1 MDINNTMLK
10 YWKSDAQKYISP
22 FTKLQINEIEKLISK
37 KLPNDLIQFLTKFA
51 GVDLG
56 IGTIDDPIAFF
67 VVKVSNGT
75 KFFAGI
81 EADEYTSGISYFST
95 FEDMVE
101 VYKTLINDSPHFD
114 AGARVPSDMLPLDSD
129 GTLFIDLSEKKYG
142 GTAREVENHQWLC
155 FTIFIKQ

>member
-75 KFFAGI
+75 KFFAGMKQMNI
-81 EADEYTSGISYFST
+81 HLELAIFQHS
-95 FEDMVE
+95 
-101 VYKTLINDSPHFD
+101 KTWL
-114 AGARVPSDMLPLDSD
+114 
-129 GTLFIDLSEKKYG
+129 KY
-142 GTAREVENHQWLC
+142 
-155 FTIFIKQ
+155 IKL